1 MNKYYSIRAFAKILG
16 VTPQTL
22 RNWDK
27 SGKLKPHHTASNGYR
42 YYSQE
47 QLSDITKIQ
56 GINRITIGYCRVS
69 SHKQKDDL
77 MRQVENMQ
85 TYLLAQGKPFRII
98 QDIGSGINYHN
109 KGLVELIDLI
119 NDNRV
124 EKIVVLYKDR
134 LLRLGFELIEEFS
147 RLHNCS
153 VEVIDHTEKTEQQE
167 LVGDLIQIITV
178 FSCKLQG
185 QRANKA
191 KKLIQELKNDKNT
204 TSDANS

>member
-1 MNKYYSIRAFAKILG
+1 MSKFYSIHVFSKLLG

-27 SGKLKPHHTASNGYR
+27 LGKLKPHHTASNGHR

-47 QLSDITKIQ
+47 QLDDFTNTRKEK
-56 GINRITIGYCRVS
+56 RITIGYCRVS

-77 MRQVENMQ
+77 DRQCENMR

-98 QDIGSGINYHN
+98 QDIGSGINYRN
-109 KGLVELIDLI
+109 KGLVELIELI

-124 EKIVVLYKDR
+124 DKVVILYKDR
-134 LLRLGFELIEEFS
+134 LLRFGAELVEEFAS
-147 RLHNCS
+147 LHNC
-153 VEVIDHTEKTEQQE
+153 EIEIIDHAEKTEQQE
-167 LVGDLIQIITV
+167 LVEDLIQIITV

-185 QRANKA
+185 KRAHKA
-191 KKLIQELKNDKNT
+191 KKLIQELASSGEDND
-204 TSDANS
+204 

>member
-1 MNKYYSIRAFAKILG
+1 MAKYYSIHAFSKILG

-27 SGKLKPHHTASNGYR
+27 LGKLKPHHTASNGHR

-47 QLSDITKIQ
+47 QLDNITNAHGVK
-56 GINRITIGYCRVS
+56 RITIGYCRVS

-77 MRQVENMQ
+77 NRQCENMR

-98 QDIGSGINYHN
+98 QDIGSGINYRN
-109 KGLVELIDLI
+109 KGLVELIELI

-124 EKIVVLYKDR
+124 AKVVILYKDR
-134 LLRLGFELIEEFS
+134 LLRFGTELIEEFAS
-147 RLHNCS
+147 LHNCAI
-153 VEVIDHTEKTEQQE
+153 EIIDNIEETEQQE
-167 LVGDLIQIITV
+167 LVEDLIQIITV

-185 QRANKA
+185 KRAHKA
-191 KKLIQELKNDKNT
+191 KKLIQELSNNCNDN
-204 TSDANS
+204 D